1 MGYIL
6 TKEGFD
12 RVLKELGKTYR
23 LYAPVRK
30 AGEGRFT
37 DTDVVRYDFVT
48 SVDEIE
54 LAQKSDYAFKEI
66 LTPLSETLFFFTENE
81 VKTADR
87 DPREALVFLKSC
99 DMHAVKRLD
108 QIYLDNT
115 WSDPFY
121 KEVRPGLLLC

>member
-54 LAQKSDYAFKEI
+54 LAQKSEYAFKEI

-108 QIYLDNT
+108 QIYLDNEPHNGRILVF
-115 WSDPFY
+115 S
-121 KEVRPGLLLC
+121 